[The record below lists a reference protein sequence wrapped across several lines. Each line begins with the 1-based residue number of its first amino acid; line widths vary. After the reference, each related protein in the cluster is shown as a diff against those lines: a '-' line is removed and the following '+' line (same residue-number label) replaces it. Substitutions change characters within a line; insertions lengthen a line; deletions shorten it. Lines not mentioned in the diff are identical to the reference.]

1 MNGDATRPWV
11 DARLHGRLRVSRID
25 TTPTTVLG
33 FGVGW
38 PVRDAADRSTNGD
51 RCGYT
56 IGMKTAVSLPD
67 RVYREAEGHAKRTR
81 KSRSQLY
88 AEALAEYL
96 ARHAPDEVTEAMNV
110 VVDDL
115 GEAAPDSFVE
125 RAGRRMLRS
134 VEW

>member
-1 MNGDATRPWV
+1 
-11 DARLHGRLRVSRID
+11 
-25 TTPTTVLG
+25 
-33 FGVGW
+33 
-38 PVRDAADRSTNGD
+38 
-51 RCGYT
+51 
-56 IGMKTAVSLPD
+56 MKTAVSLPD

-110 VVDDL
+110 VVDGL

>member
-1 MNGDATRPWV
+1 MPNRLQPTAAGGIERN
-11 DARLHGRLRVSRID
+11 ARGGSNRR
-25 TTPTTVLG
+25 
-33 FGVGW
+33 
-38 PVRDAADRSTNGD
+38 TNGGL
-51 RCGYT
+51 CGYT

-67 RVYREAEGHAKRTR
+67 RVFREAEGHAKRTR

-115 GEAAPDSFVE
+115 GKSAQDPFVE
-125 RAGRRMLRS
+125 RAGRRILRS

>member
-1 MNGDATRPWV
+1 
-11 DARLHGRLRVSRID
+11 
-25 TTPTTVLG
+25 
-33 FGVGW
+33 
-38 PVRDAADRSTNGD
+38 
-51 RCGYT
+51 
-56 IGMKTAVSLPD
+56 MKTAVSLPD

-81 KSRSQLY
+81 KSRSRLY
-88 AEALAEYL
+88 AEALTEYL

>member
-1 MNGDATRPWV
+1 MDG
-11 DARLHGRLRVSRID
+11 
-25 TTPTTVLG
+25 
-33 FGVGW
+33 
-38 PVRDAADRSTNGD
+38 PVRDGSDRWTNGD

-67 RVYREAEGHAKRTR
+67 RVFREAEGHAKRTR

-96 ARHAPDEVTEAMNV
+96 ARHAPDEVTEAMNA

-115 GEAAPDSFVE
+115 GEAAPDSFVQG
-125 RAGRRMLRS
+125 AGRRMLRA